1 MAVRR
6 FGGRRERPVE
16 DEIEKCD
23 QSFVAAA
30 GIVKGRAVVAL
41 DGKNLPMKPSRGI
54 ENMPKILTK

>member
-23 QSFVAAA
+23 HSFVAAA
-30 GIVKGRAVVAL
+30 GIVKGRARIVGTIRSLTA
-41 DGKNLPMKPSRGI
+41 KNSQR
-54 ENMPKILTK
+54 NQVTA

>member
-30 GIVKGRAVVAL
+30 GIVKGRARIVGPVRPLTA
-41 DGKNLPMKPSRGI
+41 
-54 ENMPKILTK
+54 KIFQ

>member
-16 DEIEKCD
+16 DRIEKSE

-30 GIVKGRAVVAL
+30 GIVKGQAVVAL
-41 DGKNLPMKPSRGI
+41 DEKNLPVKPSH
-54 ENMPKILTK
+54 

>member
-16 DEIEKCD
+16 DEIEKSE

-30 GIVKGRAVVAL
+30 GIVKGRARIVGPVRPLIA
-41 DGKNLPMKPSRGI
+41 
-54 ENMPKILTK
+54 KIAQRNQVTH